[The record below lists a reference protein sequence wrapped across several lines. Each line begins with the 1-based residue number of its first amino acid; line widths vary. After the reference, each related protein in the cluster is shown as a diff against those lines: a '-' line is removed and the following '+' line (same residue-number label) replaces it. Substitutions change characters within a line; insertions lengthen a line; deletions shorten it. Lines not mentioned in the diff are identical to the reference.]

1 MEHLPPFPLEP
12 CHSAPFSRRHI
23 GKRKKPVREVSGDK
37 PRIPGIPIYP
47 RSLQI
52 VVSKE
57 KKLTHKNSPL
67 LKLALP
73 LQYWIQQ
80 GFQNA
85 GTIPVGEGVV
95 LNKFCTARLPPLA
108 LTPCPFINYFSRK
121 RFPFHLPCFDKW
133 YQFLLPSLLEL
144 FIPFNCCECN
154 VFWNESATKS
164 ELFLDFLAP

>member
-12 CHSAPFSRRHI
+12 CHSAPVFSSPYWKTKKTEKTCQGTNLESLESLSTPGLCRLLF
-23 GKRKKPVREVSGDK
+23 RKK
-37 PRIPGIPIYP
+37 
-47 RSLQI
+47 
-52 VVSKE
+52 

-85 GTIPVGEGVV
+85 GTIPAGEGVV
-95 LNKFCTARLPPLA
+95 LNKFYTWTLPPLA
-108 LTPCPFINYFSRK
+108 LTPCPFIYHFSRK
-121 RFPFHLPCFDKW
+121 RFPFHLPCIDKW
-133 YQFLLPSLLEL
+133 YPFLLPSLLEL

-154 VFWNESATKS
+154 G
-164 ELFLDFLAP
+164 L